1 MVGRRAEPTSQFAQQ
16 WGFEQH
22 GLDLDEA
29 VQDPQVDAVVVT
41 SPNELHVSQ
50 ATTALEAGKHLLLE
64 IPIAM
69 NLADAQQVTNLS
81 RQLNRRLMIC
91 HTLRFQ
97 PGLVEIRRRVEAEQF
112 HLHHFFAMFGIL
124 RRENTNMYGKPR
136 SWTDN
141 ILWHHGAHLVDL
153 AIWISGCDQP
163 TNVDCRFGPLH
174 PRQGVMDMSLTM
186 SLDGGVPATICQSY
200 NIHTFHWRA
209 TFIGEEDTL
218 YWNEGELR
226 PARSSFPEQIIRTCQ
241 CKIVSSLQPF
251 GKIVTRRLQAKLSC
265 PAWPYSNRHKPEQMQ
280 QDNAPPPITVF
291 CSTPRIADCDR
302 KDYRTVNIS
311 ECPLNHSGLVTPFSA
326 TAVEFL
332 GKKEKT

>member
-1 MVGRRAEPTSQFAQQ
+1 MNICMVGYGAIAKCHMEAFTSIDGVRPYRLVGRRAEPTSQFAQQ

-218 YWNEGELR
+218 YWNEGELST
-226 PARSSFPEQIIRTCQ
+226 AA
-241 CKIVSSLQPF
+241 
-251 GKIVTRRLQAKLSC
+251 GKIIIPRADHTDLSVQNREFIAAIREDRDPAITGEAVLPCMAVLEQAQ
-265 PAWPYSNRHKPEQMQ
+265 AR
-280 QDNAPPPITVF
+280 
-291 CSTPRIADCDR
+291 AD
-302 KDYRTVNIS
+302 
-311 ECPLNHSGLVTPFSA
+311 A
-326 TAVEFL
+326 T
-332 GKKEKT
+332 G

>member
-1 MVGRRAEPTSQFAQQ
+1 MNICMVGNGAIAKCHMEAFASIEGVRPYRLVGRRAEPTSQFAQQ
-16 WGFEQH
+16 WGFEHH

-29 VQDPQVDAVVVT
+29 VHDPQVDAVVVT

-69 NLADAQQVTNLS
+69 NLADARQVTQLS

-112 HLHHFFAMFGIL
+112 HLHHFFAMFGIH

-153 AIWISGCDQP
+153 AIWISGCDHP
-163 TNVDCRFGPLH
+163 ANIDCRFGPLH

-218 YWNEGELR
+218 YWNEGELST
-226 PARSSFPEQIIRTCQ
+226 AA
-241 CKIVSSLQPF
+241 
-251 GKIVTRRLQAKLSC
+251 GKIIIPRADHTDLSVQNREFIAAIREDRDPAITGESVLPCMAVLEQAQ
-265 PAWPYSNRHKPEQMQ
+265 ARAE
-280 QDNAPPPITVF
+280 
-291 CSTPRIADCDR
+291 
-302 KDYRTVNIS
+302 
-311 ECPLNHSGLVTPFSA
+311 A
-326 TAVEFL
+326 T
-332 GKKEKT
+332 G